1 MYNATSAVI
10 FLKKKIQKEKDF
22 IITFRSIEFRIVVF
36 STFQN
41 VDNEAYI
48 TFIMKKNNENHTLSF
63 YAQRNEEYQ
72 WDFVRT

>member
-1 MYNATSAVI
+1 M
-10 FLKKKIQKEKDF
+10 
-22 IITFRSIEFRIVVF
+22 FRSIEFRIVVF